1 LKSQARTVAAVD
13 LGSNS
18 FHMVVARVQDGHV
31 HVLDRLKERV
41 GLAAGLDEEGYLT
54 GRAQRRALAC
64 LERFGQRLRDMTP
77 RNVRAVGTNAL
88 RRAKNSREFLARAET
103 ALGHSIEV
111 IPGREEARLIYSG
124 VAHSRQE
131 DPGHRLVVDIGGGST
146 ECIIGRGFEPLAT
159 DSLDMGCVTWSLRHF
174 PDGRV
179 TKKAMERARL
189 AARLE
194 IRPIRQRYRK
204 LGWSTALGSSGT
216 ILAVDQ
222 ILRESG
228 WGPDGI
234 TPKGLKRLRQSLLDA
249 GRTDRLELPGLD
261 ADRASVLAGGVAILS
276 AVVDGFGI
284 ERMVSSSG
292 ALREG
297 VIHDLLGRFSHEDVR
312 DRTIRRLAQR
322 YGADLAQ
329 AARVEATA
337 VKGLKQVAPAWHLDD
352 DESRQLLSWA
362 TQIHE
367 IGMSVAYSGHHRHGA
382 YLAANSDLPGF
393 SRDDQQTLATLVL
406 GHRRK
411 LQREF
416 FDALAGSYAGRA
428 LRLCVL
434 LRLAVVLHRSRS
446 ERRAPALEF
455 RADKDSLVVR
465 FPDGWLARHPL
476 THADLD
482 EERSLLADAGFR
494 LDVK

>member
-1 LKSQARTVAAVD
+1 MTSPARAVAAVD

-18 FHMVVARVQDGHV
+18 FHMVVASVEDGHV

-41 GLAAGLDEEGYLT
+41 GLAAGLDDDGDLT

-64 LERFGQRLRDMTP
+64 LARFGQRLQDMSA

-103 ALGHSIEV
+103 VLGHSIEV
-111 IPGREEARLIYSG
+111 IPGREEARLIYLG

-131 DPGHRLVVDIGGGST
+131 DPGRRLVVDIGGGST

-159 DSLDMGCVTWSLRHF
+159 DSLDMGCVTWSMRHF

-179 TKKAMERARL
+179 TKKSMERARL

-194 IRPIRQRYRK
+194 VRPIRRRYRK
-204 LGWSTALGSSGT
+204 LGWTTCLGSSGT

-222 ILRESG
+222 ILRASG
-228 WGPDGI
+228 WGTDGI
-234 TPKGLKRLRQSLLDA
+234 TPKGLKRLRDAMVDA
-249 GRTDRLELPGLD
+249 GRADRLELPGLEP
-261 ADRASVLAGGVAILS
+261 DRVPVLAGGVAILS
-276 AVVDGFGI
+276 AVVDGLGI
-284 ERMVSSSG
+284 ETMVPSTG

-297 VIHDLLGRFSHEDVR
+297 VIYDLLGRFGHEDVR
-312 DRTIRRLAQR
+312 NRTIRRLARR
-322 YGADLAQ
+322 YGVDAAQ
-329 AARVEATA
+329 AVRVEATA
-337 VKGLKQVAPAWHLDD
+337 VKALREVARVWGAGD
-352 DESRQLLSWA
+352 DESKKLLSWA
-362 TQIHE
+362 CQIHE
-367 IGMSVAYSGHHRHGA
+367 IGMSVAFSGHHRHGA

-411 LQREF
+411 LQREAF
-416 FDALAGSYAGRA
+416 ETLPSIYADRA
-428 LRLCVL
+428 FRLCVI
-434 LRLAVVLHRSRS
+434 LRLAVLLHRSRS
-446 ERRAPALEF
+446 ERRAPALHL
-455 RADKDSLVVR
+455 RAEKGALDVR

-476 THADLD
+476 THADID
-482 EERSLLADAGFR
+482 EERSMLGDVGFR
-494 LDVK
+494 LDVE

>member
-1 LKSQARTVAAVD
+1 MTAPARSVAAVD

-18 FHMVVARVQDGHV
+18 FHMVVARVEDGHV

-41 GLAAGLDEEGYLT
+41 ALAAGLDDEGNLT

-64 LERFGQRLRDMTP
+64 LERFGQRLRDMSA

-88 RRAKNSREFLARAET
+88 RRAKNSREFLARAES

-111 IPGREEARLIYSG
+111 IPGREEARLIYLG

-131 DPGHRLVVDIGGGST
+131 DPGRRLVVDIGGGST

-159 DSLDMGCVTWSLRHF
+159 DSLDMGCVTFSLRHF
-174 PDGRV
+174 EGGRV
-179 TKKAMERARL
+179 TRKSMERARL

-194 IRPIRQRYRK
+194 VRPIRHRYRK
-204 LGWSTALGSSGT
+204 LGWKTCLGSSGT

-228 WGPDGI
+228 WGADGI
-234 TPKGLKRLRQSLLDA
+234 TPKGLKRLRDALVDA
-249 GRTDRLELPGLD
+249 GRAERLELAGVD
-261 ADRASVLAGGVAILS
+261 ADRAPVLAGGVAILS
-276 AVVDGFGI
+276 AVVDGLGI
-284 ERMVSSSG
+284 ERMIPSTG

-297 VIHDLLGRFSHEDVR
+297 VIYDLLGRFGHEDVR
-312 DRTIRRLAQR
+312 DRTVRRLARR
-322 YGADLAQ
+322 YGVDAAQ
-329 AARVEATA
+329 AVRVEATA
-337 VKGLKQVAPAWHLDD
+337 VKLLRDVARAWDVGD
-352 DESRQLLSWA
+352 DESRKLLSWA
-362 TQIHE
+362 CQIHE

-411 LQREF
+411 VQREA
-416 FDALAGSYAGRA
+416 FDTLPGTFADRA
-428 LRLCVL
+428 LRLCVV
-434 LRLAVVLHRSRS
+434 LRLAVLLHRSRS
-446 ERRAPALEF
+446 ERRAPGLHL
-455 RADKDSLVVR
+455 RAEKDSLDVR

-482 EERSLLADAGFR
+482 EERGMLADVGVR
-494 LDVK
+494 LAVE